1 MTPAENRSAVFH
13 VLDAM
18 DHPHGGR
25 ILRLRLDRGDA
36 PSLRE
41 LREATLVAVSGE
53 GERRELEVGGF
64 ADLGGKASD
73 ERLARTG
80 RVDVHALDSDGKD
93 GPPVDLKWEVRLRY
107 DG

>member
-1 MTPAENRSAVFH
+1 MTPSENRSAVFR
-13 VLDAM
+13 VLDAL

-25 ILRLRLDRGDA
+25 ILRLRLDQGDA

-41 LREATLVAVSGE
+41 LRGATLVAVSGD
-53 GERRELEVGGF
+53 GERRELEVEGF

-73 ERLARTG
+73 ERLSRTG
-80 RVDVHALDSDGKD
+80 RVDVHALESDGKD
-93 GPPVDLKWEVRLRY
+93 GPPVGLKWKVRLRS